1 MSPYP
6 QKAPTRS
13 ANSRGADDRITDILS
28 PREARKYSEVIEV
41 GSPYRTTQQTCAILQ
56 CSESG
61 LRNLRNRGHL
71 NAYTID
77 GVGVRF
83 HIDEIEAFVRG
94 CREGGAA

>member
-1 MSPYP
+1 MSRT
-6 QKAPTRS
+6 QNAPRQS
-13 ANSRGADDRITDILS
+13 PNSRGTSDHVADILS
-28 PREARKYSEVIEV
+28 RREARKYSEALEV

-71 NAYTID
+71 SAYTID

-83 HIDEIEAFVRG
+83 HIEDIEAFVRR
-94 CREGGAA
+94 CREGGQQ